1 MEDLY
6 VYTGSFAVI
15 GTSLG
20 GPAVASVVGGDRG
33 IPILLMAIGGAG
45 MLAVAGYESLQT
57 DPEEFTAPP
66 IVLLALVG
74 AACLTLLGTVLP
86 AVTGF

>member
-1 MEDLY
+1 
-6 VYTGSFAVI
+6 
-15 GTSLG
+15 
-20 GPAVASVVGGDRG
+20 
-33 IPILLMAIGGAG
+33 MAIGGAG
-45 MLAVAGYESLQT
+45 MLAVAGYESIQT
-57 DPEEFTAPP
+57 DPEEFTPPP